1 MRSRT
6 QIFLGLALAV
16 SAACL
21 PLTAQAGDFF
31 SALFGAFGARP
42 PAPLPRAFP
51 PRVFFAPPFDRD
63 DGRVEVPRR
72 RASHGGGGQAWCV
85 RSCDGRYFPIA
96 GPDSNSRAESCS
108 NFCPASPIA
117 LVYGSEIDSAVTEDG
132 KPYSELPNA
141 YRYRTALVA
150 GCTCNGKDP
159 AGLASIPVDNDPTL
173 RKGDL
178 VAGRKG
184 LEVATRDASR
194 GAANFTPLP
203 QSARARY
210 RNLPVVAAGR

>member
-1 MRSRT
+1 MRLRT
-6 QIFLGLALAV
+6 TIFFGLALAA

-31 SALFGAFGARP
+31 SSLFGAFGMRP
-42 PAPLPRAFP
+42 PGPPPRAF
-51 PRVFFAPPFDRD
+51 FAAPFDRG
-63 DGRVEVPRR
+63 DGQVEVRR
-72 RASHGGGGQAWCV
+72 HRIRHDGGQAWCV

-96 GPDSNSRAESCS
+96 GPDNDSRAENCS
-108 NFCPASPIA
+108 SFCPASPIA
-117 LVYGSEIDSAVTEDG
+117 LVYGSDIDSAVTEDG

-141 YRYRTALVA
+141 YRYRTELVA

-159 AGLASIPVDNDPTL
+159 AGLASIPIDNDPTL

-178 VAGRKG
+178 VAGQKG